1 MTNWQSRRILDSQA
15 HQNLSYSL
23 GVNGRN
29 ILDRYEK
36 VVTLETGA
44 AVTEFMSCSYLG
56 LECDSRLANAAQDA
70 VKVFG
75 VQFAAARTRLKPVIF
90 HNLELL
96 LQKIFDGPTVTFST
110 VGQCHLALI
119 PLLGSGSLPSFPILD
134 KGPYWIVD
142 KTSHASIQILR
153 GIMEQFGEVERVDFQ
168 DGEALASSFLRAHRH
183 GRTPIAVGDG
193 VGSMGGN
200 APVQALFAHAE
211 EFQGFVYLDDAHG
224 TSIFG
229 QHGGGYVLDA
239 LGTSFHPRLALASS
253 LSKAFG
259 ATGGALTVPTQ
270 ADADAIVRYA
280 TPYIFGGPVS
290 LPGIAAALASAEIHL
305 SPELATL
312 QSRLRANLELFDSLA
327 GEPSVNSSTGIPIR
341 GLRVGNEERA
351 LHIARE
357 LLHNGFAV
365 TTAMYPTVAKGRSM
379 LRVALSALHTEA
391 QITGLLDCFHWALQ
405 NSSHSLELGE
415 AS

>member
-1 MTNWQSRRILDSQA
+1 MSNWQSRRILDSQA

-259 ATGGALTVPTQ
+259 ATGGGAHSADPSGCRRDCPICYALYLWWPRVP
-270 ADADAIVRYA
+270 
-280 TPYIFGGPVS
+280 
-290 LPGIAAALASAEIHL
+290 
-305 SPELATL
+305 
-312 QSRLRANLELFDSLA
+312 SRHS
-327 GEPSVNSSTGIPIR
+327 R
-341 GLRVGNEERA
+341 GLGIGRNSPVPGTGDSTIQAESKP
-351 LHIARE
+351 
-357 LLHNGFAV
+357 G
-365 TTAMYPTVAKGRSM
+365 TV
-379 LRVALSALHTEA
+379 
-391 QITGLLDCFHWALQ
+391 
-405 NSSHSLELGE
+405 
-415 AS
+415 